1 MENQKTINQ
10 MIKAVLIKALNP
22 VDPEGILLSE
32 ISQKEQDITVFVI
45 SLIHGI

>member
-1 MENQKTINQ
+1 MQWSIVQSFKEG
-10 MIKAVLIKALNP
+10 NP
-22 VDPEGILLSE
+22 AFATTWMDPEGILLSE